1 MPANPRVRRAK
12 IKNIA
17 RKSIENG
24 EDCGSIPESMRRH
37 LAMQV
42 MDSGKPFLPHG
53 MTGAAMGL
61 WGNPALSLN
70 TDTTGGKVGMYM
82 ATVALELY

>member
-1 MPANPRVRRAK
+1 MPANLRIRRAK

-53 MTGAAMGL
+53 MTGAMGH

-70 TDTTGGKVGMYM
+70 TDTTGGKVGMYIAM
-82 ATVALELY
+82 IALELY

>member
-1 MPANPRVRRAK
+1 
-12 IKNIA
+12 
-17 RKSIENG
+17 
-24 EDCGSIPESMRRH
+24 MRRH